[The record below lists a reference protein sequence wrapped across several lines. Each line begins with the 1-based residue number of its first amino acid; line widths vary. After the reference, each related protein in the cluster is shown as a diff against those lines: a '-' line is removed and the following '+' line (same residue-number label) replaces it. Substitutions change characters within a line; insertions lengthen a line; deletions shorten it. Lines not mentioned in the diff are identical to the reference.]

1 VRDERLFLGL
11 VLFHV
16 LAAAPGALMLY
27 ALGLV
32 RPRPV
37 ALAAAAGPAFL
48 VGVVLVGVPLVVL
61 VVVGV
66 AVNTLTSLAALALA
80 MLVAG
85 VVAIVA
91 GRGRGEALEPAPAAP
106 TRIEVIVERVVL
118 AGIGVFLVVGSR
130 AFTNLPTLWDDAN
143 IWSLKGLALFH
154 HEGLVDGIGRNPQ
167 LSTVHLDYPILQ
179 PLTEATFFR
188 AIGGVDL
195 RLWHFELWLLFAAV
209 IWTLAWLLGPL
220 GRSWP
225 WTVVLGTLALSGI
238 FAGNIVLGDA
248 DTLMAGF
255 IGCATAS
262 YGIWLERGHRAHAVL
277 GALLLAG
284 AANVKNEGLVF
295 GVALGVAL
303 VLAAAIGRRPGR
315 WRDLAASAGIV
326 LVAVLPWQ
334 LWVLGNEA
342 ATRATKSPW
351 QVLGDLGFL
360 LDRLDFLRRGV
371 EQIVEQLMNTGEWSL
386 LAPAFLVTAAVL
398 IVFGRQRT
406 VACFYL
412 AAATLGF
419 ASVAYVYWVTPLTDL
434 GGFEQRTGP
443 RIVLGI
449 VFMAGAGLA
458 HLLQVAASARADPVP
473 PPGEAQD
480 LGTRGSAAT
489 EARSASSS

>member
-27 ALGLV
+27 ALGLL

-61 VVVGV
+61 VVTGV
-66 AVNTLTSLAALALA
+66 AVNTLTSFAALALA

-85 VVAIVA
+85 VVAFA
-91 GRGRGEALEPAPAAP
+91 GRGRRQPLEPAPAAP

-118 AGIGVFLVVGSR
+118 AGIAAYLVVGSR
-130 AFTNLPTLWDDAN
+130 AFTNLQTLWDDAN
-143 IWSLKGLALFH
+143 IWSLKGLGLFH

-225 WTVVLGTLALSGI
+225 WTVVLGVLALSGI

-248 DTLMAGF
+248 DTLMAGLV
-255 IGCATAS
+255 GCATAS

-277 GALLLAG
+277 GALFLAG

-360 LDRLDFLRRGV
+360 LDRLDFLRRGT
-371 EQIVEQLMNTGEWSL
+371 EQIVLQLMNTGEWSL
-386 LAPAFLVTAAVL
+386 LTPAFLVTAAVL
-398 IVFGRQRT
+398 IVFGRRRT
-406 VACFYL
+406 LACFYL

-419 ASVAYVYWVTPLTDL
+419 ASVAYVYWVTALPDL

-449 VFMAGAGLA
+449 VFMVGAGLA
-458 HLLQVAASARADPVP
+458 HLLQVAASARAAPEAAP
-473 PPGEAQD
+473 AEAQG
-480 LGTRGSAAT
+480 LGTRRSAAS
-489 EARSASSS
+489 EVRSAASS